1 MRSIPRIAA
10 ALLLTTVLCGC
21 SLMDFDGLAS
31 GQEGLGGAGGLGLD
45 NGGGGTSGDADA
57 GMAGSSAGTAG
68 SGPVAPTNLIAN
80 PGFEEIPSRWIA
92 VGGCNLA
99 LSSDSPHT
107 GNSCL
112 LISNRTENWQGPGY
126 DLTFSLKPNASYRA
140 TIWARVADGSQPMQL
155 TYKHRCEDE
164 TEDTFVPFSLST
176 RVSTDWTE
184 LSASLVVADCKAVQS
199 VIYVEGPAADAEFY
213 IDDTSVVLEAL

>member
-1 MRSIPRIAA
+1 MRSSARISAA
-10 ALLLTTVLCGC
+10 FLLATGLCSC

-31 GQEGLGGAGGLGLD
+31 GPEGLGGAGGLGLD
-45 NGGGGTSGDADA
+45 NGGGATSGTPDA
-57 GMAGSSAGTAG
+57 GRAGSSAGTAG

-80 PGFEEIPSRWIA
+80 PGFEEIPARWIA
-92 VGGCNLA
+92 VGGCSLA
-99 LSSDSPHT
+99 LSSDSPHQ

-112 LISNRTENWQGPGY
+112 LTSNRAENWQGPGY
-126 DLTFSLKPNASYRA
+126 DLTFSLQPNATYRA

-155 TYKHRCEDE
+155 TYKHHCEAE
-164 TEDTFVPFSLST
+164 TEDTFTPFSLST

-184 LSASLVVADCKAVQS
+184 LSAFFVAADCKAVQS
-199 VIYVEGPAADAEFY
+199 LIYVEGPAAGAEFY